1 MFRTAGPG
9 EDRATLEL
17 LLPFCKELA
26 VNFVGLL
33 LSADTMD
40 TFPQVR
46 LPHVRAPGCPST
58 EVA

>member
-1 MFRTAGPG
+1 MFRTSGPG
-9 EDRATLEL
+9 EDRVPLEL
-17 LLPFCKELA
+17 LLAFCKELA

-46 LPHVRAPGCPST
+46 PPCVHATGCHST
-58 EVA
+58 KAA